1 MKAKQNYSVLMSV
14 YHADNPDWLRVSIKS
29 ILDQTIPTD
38 DFAIVCDGPL
48 SEGLNQVLDEYSEV
62 NNCIHVFRLKKNVGL
77 GNALA
82 FGIKCCKNELV
93 ARMDADDISLNN
105 RAELQLKL
113 HETGNYDVVGG
124 EILEFIDNPKYP
136 IDIRGVPEC
145 ASKARNF
152 YIYRNPLNHV
162 SVMFKK
168 SSVLRAGNYQHMPYR
183 EDYFLW
189 IRMLEKGAEFY
200 NIQKPL
206 VLVRAG
212 DAMYKRRAG
221 KQMLDSCISLAKYMK
236 NRGLLTNFE
245 YIKVLTMWIGGA
257 TLPVGVRKRIYKKSF
272 RRDLS

>member
-38 DFAIVCDGPL
+38 DFVIVCDGPL

-136 IDIRGVPEC
+136 IDIRGVPE
-145 ASKARNF
+145 
-152 YIYRNPLNHV
+152 L
-162 SVMFKK
+162 
-168 SSVLRAGNYQHMPYR
+168 
-183 EDYFLW
+183 
-189 IRMLEKGAEFY
+189 
-200 NIQKPL
+200 
-206 VLVRAG
+206 
-212 DAMYKRRAG
+212 
-221 KQMLDSCISLAKYMK
+221 SL
-236 NRGLLTNFE
+236 
-245 YIKVLTMWIGGA
+245 IHI
-257 TLPVGVRKRIYKKSF
+257 
-272 RRDLS
+272 